1 MSCLYVTEQGSEIS
15 VTEGKFIVNCK
26 NGLKEIIPEEV
37 LESILVF
44 GNVQFTAAA
53 LQHCLNKGINVSFL
67 STKGRYFGR
76 LVSTSS
82 VNAARLKKQIYIS
95 DDEKKALV
103 FAQKSLSAKVHNQ
116 VVLLRRYA
124 RYSKNGDEISDHIRK
139 MLYFEGK
146 IKEGGH
152 SLDEVRGLEGISAKF
167 YFDALSKLVT
177 NDFHFTGRSKQP
189 PRDPFNSMLSL
200 GYTILFY
207 EIYAEVESHGLSPYI
222 GFVHQLKEH
231 HPTLVSDILEEWR
244 APVVDSVVMKLVQ
257 GNEVSIDSFTTDE
270 ETGSV
275 LMDKTLLHKF
285 VKELEDKM
293 KVSMNYLSYLD
304 HPVSFRHGI
313 WWQVKSI
320 AHCIEEGSFES
331 YEPLRI
337 R

>member
-1 MSCLYVTEQGSEIS
+1 M
-15 VTEGKFIVNCK
+15 
-26 NGLKEIIPEEV
+26 IPEEV
-37 LESILVF
+37 LESILIF
-44 GNVQFTAAA
+44 GNVQFTPAAI
-53 LQHCLNKGINVSFL
+53 QHCLSKGISVSFL

-76 LVSTSS
+76 LISTSS
-82 VNAARLKKQIYIS
+82 VNADRLKRQIYLS
-95 DDEKKALV
+95 DDDNKAVV

-124 RYSKNGDEISDHIRK
+124 RYSVNGDKVSDHIRK

-152 SLDEVRGLEGISAKF
+152 SLNEVRGFEGVSAKY

-177 NDFHFTGRSKQP
+177 NEFHFTGRSKQP
-189 PRDPFNSMLSL
+189 PKDPFNSMLSL

-257 GNEVSIDSFTTDE
+257 GNEVSVNSFMTDE

-293 KVSMNYLSYLD
+293 KVGMNYLAYLD
-304 HPVSFRHGI
+304 QPVSFRRGI
-313 WWQVKSI
+313 WWQVRSI
-320 AHCIEEGSFES
+320 AHCVDEGSFES